1 MRNTQKFALV
11 CGCMIGIGITM
22 TAAGYAMGGR
32 VWGITV
38 GNGGLKVNTP
48 NGSAESAYEY
58 LEETRELEEFTD
70 MDINVDFCDLI
81 IEPSDHFGVSYCV
94 DNRYRFSAE
103 VVDGCL
109 TVTQQTGPVFGMAS
123 SGNLIFFGTGNI
135 IDFRTKDQYV
145 KVYIPE
151 NAKLG
156 SVKLVNGNGD
166 VTGSG
171 FTAENLEVNAEFGD
185 GALEKISCSTAGI
198 FMENGELDLSG
209 FSGGKLTVQNSF
221 GEAGLSG
228 IDADSIEIAMG
239 NGKLEARELL
249 AETLNITQ
257 EFGDIVLEDS
267 KITGTAV
274 LSNGNGSSDIKK
286 TDTDDLKI
294 TSEFGDVN
302 IELTGSVLQYTLNL
316 NTEFGEVK
324 INGEDMGESYKSLEE
339 KGKSLNVDS
348 GNGDIVI
355 QSET

>member
-11 CGCMIGIGITM
+11 CGCMIGIGAAM

-48 NGSAESAYEY
+48 NSSAESAYEY

-94 DNRYRFSAE
+94 DNRYRFSAD

-109 TVTQQTGPVFGMAS
+109 TVTQLTGPVFGMAS

-135 IDFRTKDQYV
+135 IDFRAKDQYV

-171 FTAENLEVNAEFGD
+171 FTAENL
-185 GALEKISCSTAGI
+185 
-198 FMENGELDLSG
+198 
-209 FSGGKLTVQNSF
+209 TVQNSF
-221 GEAGLSG
+221 GEADLSG

-239 NGKLEARELL
+239 NGTLEAKELL

-339 KGKSLNVDS
+339 KEKSLNVDS